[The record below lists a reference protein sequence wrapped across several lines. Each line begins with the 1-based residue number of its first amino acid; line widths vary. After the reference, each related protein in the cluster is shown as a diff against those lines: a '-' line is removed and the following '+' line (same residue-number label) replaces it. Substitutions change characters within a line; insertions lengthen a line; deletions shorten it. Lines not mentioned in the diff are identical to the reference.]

1 MNKQF
6 KRIIIFL
13 LTAGAGAALFLLL
26 TLIGKGGRG
35 PFESLFSSLNSG
47 IVSIEK
53 QILNIQQKRLNSMG
67 IFVSKRDIPDWLRS
81 PDRILYGVYDDQTAE
96 TYEPVIHLEDTL
108 NTKFPLIQI
117 YTAWGSKRDQV
128 FPFLRVQAI
137 YDLGSIPMVTWE
149 PWLNDFD
156 SEKFNWIKENS
167 DPNKGGL
174 KAIVRGEF
182 DSYIDNWAGAA
193 ARFSHPVF
201 LRFGHEMNDPYRYPW
216 GPQNND
222 PKDFID
228 AWRHIWER
236 FKAAGANNVIWIWSP
251 HPGYLDFDH
260 YYPGNEYVDWIGL
273 TALNYGTVATW
284 SRWWSFREIIG
295 ESYKILSEYGKP
307 VMVCEL
313 GSLNV
318 GGDRAQWFGDALSLI
333 KNDYT
338 AIKSVLFFHVGS
350 DITVTYKSL
359 DWSFRTDSLV
369 TSEIKKNLRAIDF
382 INKIN

>member
-1 MNKQF
+1 MKKQI
-6 KRIIIFL
+6 KRISIFL
-13 LTAGAGAALFLLL
+13 ITTGAGAALFLLL
-26 TLIGKGGRG
+26 TLIGKGSRG
-35 PFESLFSSLNSG
+35 PFESLFSSLNTG

-53 QILNIQQKRLNSMG
+53 QILNIQQKRMNTMAS
-67 IFVSKRDIPDWLRS
+67 FVSVRDKIEWLRS
-81 PDRILYGVYDDQTAE
+81 PDSTLIGVYDDQTAE
-96 TYEPVIHLEDTL
+96 TYEPVIQLEDTL
-108 NTKFPLIQI
+108 KTKFPLIQI

-156 SEKFNWIKENS
+156 GEKYGWVKDNS

-174 KAIVRGEF
+174 KAIVKGEF
-182 DSYIDNWAGAA
+182 DNYIDNWAGAA

-228 AWRHIWER
+228 AWRHIRDR
-236 FKAAGANNVIWIWSP
+236 FKAAGANNVVWVWSP

-284 SRWWSFREIIG
+284 SRWWSFKEIIN
-295 ESYKILSEYGKP
+295 ESYTILSEYGKP
-307 VMVCEL
+307 IMICEL

-333 KNDYT
+333 KNKYT
-338 AIKSVLFFHVGS
+338 AVKSLLFFHVGS

-359 DWSFRTDSLV
+359 DWSFKNDSLV
-369 TSEIKKNLRAIDF
+369 TSEIKKNLKAIDF
-382 INKIN
+382 INKFN